1 MKNADI
7 ITSLTEMVEEAYKL
21 PCHCEP
27 GTSVV
32 HKHFVVACLA
42 LANIGFQERERYEQM
57 AAMGLSS
64 WTEPEREAFYNEYE
78 VRWSIM
84 KMVDNPPAEWPQP
97 KPDPV
102 EEPEDPEEPEEDPEE
117 ESEGSEE

>member
-1 MKNADI
+1 MKNVDI
-7 ITSLTEMVEEAYKL
+7 LTSLVDMVEEAYKL

-42 LANIGFQERERYEQM
+42 LANVGFQQKGRYEQL
-57 AAMGLSS
+57 AAMGLST
-64 WTEPEREAFYNEYE
+64 WTAQDREDFYNEFE
-78 VRWSIM
+78 VRYSIM
-84 KMVDNPPAEWPQP
+84 KLVSDPPAEWPQP

-102 EEPEDPEEPEEDPEE
+102 EEPEDPEEDPEGGPEE
-117 ESEGSEE
+117 